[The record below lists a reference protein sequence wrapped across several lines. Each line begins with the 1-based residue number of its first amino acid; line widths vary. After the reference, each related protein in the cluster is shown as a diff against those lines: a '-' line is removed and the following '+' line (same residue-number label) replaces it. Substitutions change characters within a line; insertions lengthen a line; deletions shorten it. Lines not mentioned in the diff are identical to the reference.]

1 LKLTIQKKLSILRA
15 FSYRNYRL
23 YFLGQGISQIGNWS
37 TLLATSWLVYQL
49 TDSAFW
55 LGVVGFADRI
65 PALFIS
71 PIGGVIADR
80 AAYTHS
86 SASPSGNR
94 GLRQRIL
101 IITQI
106 LSMVQSL
113 LLAVLALT
121 GIINI
126 WQIIALGL
134 FQGIVNALYMP
145 TLQAFVNEIIERP
158 EDLGN
163 AIALNSSLVSSAR
176 LIGPAVAGF
185 LVASVG
191 AGICF
196 LLDGISYLAVITAF
210 VMMKITPTQIAAST
224 TSTIQKLQEGF
235 NYAFGN
241 SAMRSM
247 LLLLSLLGFVGLP
260 YVILTPIYAADI
272 LQGGSE
278 TLGMLM
284 TASALGALIASVY
297 LSSKSNIFGLEKAIA
312 LAPALLGS
320 GLIIFS
326 QSRVLWLSLPVMML
340 IGFSV
345 ILQLAATNT
354 VLQTIVENDKIGRIM
369 SFSSMAFLGI
379 VPFGNLFS
387 GWLASQIGVT
397 NAFLLNGLACLGGA
411 LIFVQQLKTIRRIT
425 LFQET
430 QAGGVDL
437 GTSSRPRDSAFF

>member
-1 LKLTIQKKLSILRA
+1 LKLTIQKKLPILRA
-15 FSYRNYRL
+15 FGYRNYRL
-23 YFLGQGISQIGNWS
+23 YFIGQGISQIGNWS

-49 TDSAFW
+49 TDSALW

-65 PALFIS
+65 PTLFIS
-71 PIGGVIADR
+71 PLAGVIADR
-80 AAYTHS
+80 VAY
-86 SASPSGNR
+86 PSGNR
-94 GLRQRIL
+94 GFRQLII

-113 LLAVLALT
+113 LLAILALT
-121 GIINI
+121 DMINM

-145 TLQAFVNEIIERP
+145 TLQAFVNEIIDRP

-163 AIALNSSLVSSAR
+163 AIALNSSLMSSAR

-196 LLDGISYLAVITAF
+196 LLDGISYLAVIAAF

-235 NYAFGN
+235 NYAFAN

-272 LQGGSE
+272 LRGGSE

-284 TASALGALIASVY
+284 AASALDALIASVY

-312 LAPALLGS
+312 LAPALLGT

-326 QSRVLWLSLPVMML
+326 QSRVIWLSLPVMML

-369 SFSSMAFLGI
+369 SFSSMSFLGI

-397 NAFLLNGLACLGGA
+397 NAFLLNGLVCLGGA
-411 LIFVQQLKTIRRIT
+411 LIFVQQLATIRRTISK
-425 LFQET
+425 QYE
-430 QAGGVDL
+430 
-437 GTSSRPRDSAFF
+437 

>member
-1 LKLTIQKKLSILRA
+1 LKLIITKKLPILRA

-65 PALFIS
+65 PTLLIS
-71 PIGGVIADR
+71 PIAGVIADR
-80 AAYTHS
+80 GSRH
-86 SASPSGNR
+86 
-94 GLRQRIL
+94 RIL

-121 GIINI
+121 NTINI

-134 FQGIVNALYMP
+134 FQGIINALYMP
-145 TLQAFVNEIIERP
+145 TLQAFVKDVIYRP

-196 LLDGISYLAVITAF
+196 LLDGISYLAVIIAF
-210 VMMKITPTQIAAST
+210 VMMKINPTQIAVST

-241 SAMRSM
+241 LAIRSM
-247 LLLLSLLGFVGLP
+247 LLLLSVLGFVGLP
-260 YVILTPIYAADI
+260 YVILTPIFAADI

-278 TLGMLM
+278 TLGLLM
-284 TASALGALIASVY
+284 AASALGALIASVY
-297 LSSKSNIFGLEKAIA
+297 LSSKTHILGLEKAIA
-312 LAPALLGS
+312 LAPTLLGT
-320 GLIIFS
+320 GLIILAL
-326 QSRVLWLSLPVMML
+326 SRVLFLSLPIMML

-354 VLQTIVENDKIGRIM
+354 VLQTIVEDDKTGRLM
-369 SFSSMAFLGI
+369 SFSSMAFMGV

-387 GWLASQIGVT
+387 GWLASQIGVNNT
-397 NAFLLNGLACLGGA
+397 FLFNGLVCLGGS
-411 LIFVQQLKTIRRIT
+411 LVFVRQLKNIQ
-425 LFQET
+425 LKLSHNC
-430 QAGGVDL
+430 VVSD
-437 GTSSRPRDSAFF
+437 